1 MRLNH
6 LNEPVF
12 TIKDLMNEIYRG
24 NLDKISSAKVDA
36 DNPDYEKYAKFLEEN
51 NLEDWPLPD
60 PYVEDVRTQNEYDS
74 LCQSQWFTSDEYK
87 KFDIEGY
94 LLSLCVTDEEKERVE
109 DELTLY
115 KAMNML
121 PVLRLLKYL
130 VDQFRANNILWGVG
144 RGSSVSS
151 YCLYL
156 LGVHKIDSIKYNL
169 DIQEF
174 LRR

>member
-12 TIKDLMNEIYRG
+12 TISELMNEIYRG
-24 NLDKISSAKVDA
+24 NLDKIGSAKVNA
-36 DNPDYEKYAKFLEEN
+36 DDSEYERYSKFLEEN

-60 PYVEDVRTQNEYDS
+60 PYVEDVRTQKEYDS
-74 LCQSQWFTSDEYK
+74 LCQSQWFISEDYK
-87 KFDIEGY
+87 NFDIEEY
-94 LLSLCVTDEEKERVE
+94 LLSLCVTDKEKERVE
-109 DELTLY
+109 HELTLY
-115 KAMNML
+115 KEMNML

-169 DIQEF
+169 NINEF
-174 LRR
+174 LR